1 MAELQA
7 MGLRVIMLTG
17 DHAASARAVQTA
29 AGIPELRA
37 ELLPQDKEKEIR
49 ALKAQ
54 GHRVAMVGDGINDA
68 PALARA
74 DLGIAIGAGTDIAI
88 ESADVVLMKSDLM
101 DVAAAIQLGRAVI
114 RTIRQNLFWAFFYN
128 SLGIPVA
135 AGVHRLSPPNIRAY
149 RRLCHYAFVE
159 LIGGVL

>member
-37 ELLPQDKEKEIR
+37 ELLPQDKEREIR

-54 GHRVAMVGDGINDA
+54 GHRVAMVGDGK
-68 PALARA
+68 AL
-74 DLGIAIGAGTDIAI
+74 
-88 ESADVVLMKSDLM
+88 
-101 DVAAAIQLGRAVI
+101 DVAAGASVR
-114 RTIRQNLFWAFFYN
+114 
-128 SLGIPVA
+128 
-135 AGVHRLSPPNIRAY
+135 
-149 RRLCHYAFVE
+149 
-159 LIGGVL
+159 